1 MVQMT
6 GGEAVVQTLRHEGVD
21 TVFGM
26 PGVQIMH
33 IYDAFHSQPDIRV
46 MTVRH
51 EQTTAYMADGYAR
64 VTGRPG
70 VALVVPGP
78 GVQNASAALGT
89 AYSGSSPV
97 LLLAGQVES
106 YNVGQDR
113 GALHEIND
121 QQDVIRPVTKWCGR
135 ANSVSEIAPAIQ
147 EAMRQMRTGRPRPT
161 EMEVAPDILA
171 STGEVSF
178 APPSQPD
185 LQAPDWNEIRQ
196 AAALLRGAQKPLIW
210 AGGGVILSD
219 AARELTAL
227 AEALGAPVAT
237 TNEGKGAIP
246 EDHRL
251 ALGTGYYG
259 HGTSTWAVPKADV
272 ILAVGTRMTT
282 QMTGLNAP
290 QAPQKL
296 IHLDA
301 DGSVIG
307 KNYPAEVSVVADAR
321 LGLQA
326 LLEEVRRDAPAPQWH
341 DGELDDM
348 RQLQAQWLQ
357 QHAPEQC
364 EMIRRMQSV
373 LPEETVLVS
382 GVTNMGYWSYFA
394 YGVRQPRTYIT
405 SSYFATLGYSF
416 PLALGAK
423 VGAPDRPVVT
433 LTGDGGFMYALPE
446 LATAVQYGIT
456 VVAVVLVAGALG
468 ASKNDQRTRFT
479 GRMVGTDLHNP
490 SFAEVARVFGAWGVR
505 AEPERLDTALQEA
518 LDAKA
523 PTVIE
528 VPVPTWAPPFQI
540 APRQRS

>member
-1 MVQMT
+1 MVQMR
-6 GGEAVVQTLRHEGVD
+6 GGEAVVQALRHEGVD

-33 IYDAFHSQPDIRV
+33 IYDAFHGETDIRLL
-46 MTVRH
+46 TVRH

-64 VTGRPG
+64 VTGKPG

-106 YNVGQDR
+106 YNIGEDR

-121 QQDVIRPVTKWCGR
+121 QQDIIRPVTKWCGR

-171 STGEVSF
+171 ATGEVSF
-178 APPSQPD
+178 APPSQPER
-185 LQAPDWNEIRQ
+185 QAPDWDDVRQ
-196 AAALLRGAQKPLIW
+196 AAALLRSAQKPLIW
-210 AGGGVILSD
+210 AGGGVVLSD

-259 HGTSTWAVPKADV
+259 HGASTWATPKADV

-301 DGSVIG
+301 SVID
-307 KNYPAEVSVVADAR
+307 KNYPAEVRVVADAR

-326 LLEEVRRDAPAPQWH
+326 LLEEVRRETPAPQWS
-341 DGELDDM
+341 DAELDDI
-348 RQLQAQWLQ
+348 RQLQAQWLEAQ
-357 QHAPEQC
+357 APDQC
-364 EMIRRMQSV
+364 EMIRRMQGV

-394 YGVRQPRTYIT
+394 YCVRQPRTYMT

-423 VGAPDRPVVT
+423 VGAPDRPVVS

-446 LATAVQYGIT
+446 LATAVQYGIN
-456 VVAVVLVAGALG
+456 VVAVVFVDGALG

-479 GRMVGTDLHNP
+479 GRMVGTELHNP
-490 SFAEVARVFGAWGVR
+490 SFAEVARVFGARGVR
-505 AEPERLDTALQEA
+505 VEPERLDTAVQEA
-518 LDAKA
+518 LEAAA

-540 APRQRS
+540 APRQA

>member
-1 MVQMT
+1 MVQLT
-6 GGEAVVQTLRHEGVD
+6 GGEAVVQALRHEGVD

-33 IYDAFHSQPDIRV
+33 IYDAFHGQSDMRLL
-46 MTVRH
+46 TVRH

-64 VTGRPG
+64 VTGKPG

-106 YNVGQDR
+106 DNVGQDR

-147 EAMRQMRTGRPRPT
+147 EAMRQMRSGRPRPT
-161 EMEVAPDILA
+161 EVEAAPDILA

-178 APPSQPD
+178 APPSPPA
-185 LQAPDWNEIRQ
+185 LQAPDWEEIRR
-196 AAALLRGAQKPLIW
+196 AAALLRRAQKPLIW
-210 AGGGVILSD
+210 AGGGVILSE

-237 TNEGKGAIP
+237 TNEGKGSIP

-259 HGTSTWAVPKADV
+259 HGAATWAAPKADV
-272 ILAVGTRMTT
+272 ILAVGTRLTT

-290 QAPQKL
+290 TAPQTL
-296 IHLDA
+296 IHVDA
-301 DGSVIG
+301 DASVIG

-321 LGLQA
+321 LALQA
-326 LLEEVRRDAPAPQWH
+326 LLEDVRREAPTPQWS
-341 DGELDDM
+341 DAELDDI
-348 RQLQAQWLQ
+348 RHLQAQWLEEQ
-357 QHAPEQC
+357 APNQC
-364 EMIRRMQSV
+364 EMIRRMQGV

-394 YGVRQPRTYIT
+394 YCVRQPRTYIT

-423 VGAPDRPVVT
+423 IGAPDRPVVS

-446 LATAVQYGIT
+446 LATAVQYGIN
-456 VVAVVLVAGALG
+456 VVVVVFVDGALG
-468 ASKNDQRTRFT
+468 ASNNDQRTRFQ
-479 GRMVGTDLHNP
+479 GRVVGTELRNP
-490 SFAEVARVFGAWGVR
+490 SFAEVARVFGARGVR
-505 AEPERLDTALQEA
+505 TEPERLDIALQEA
-518 LDAKA
+518 LEAQA

-540 APRQRS
+540 APRQA